1 MFEMKQCI
9 YMFYKV
15 LSKIYMKHDF
25 IFFQK
30 SLNLESSED
39 DPQITNMLFQSTSL
53 SLQLAQSFENLHETE
68 SVLFQPMLERESE
81 MLQNLC
87 KLSMNVAY
95 TRDSLKS
102 FLQSSGL
109 YVLTLCFN
117 PGKLYY
123 PKTILD
129 IGENFEFFCQ
139 SKYFV

>member
-1 MFEMKQCI
+1 MN
-9 YMFYKV
+9 
-15 LSKIYMKHDF
+15 KIYLTHDF

-39 DPQITNMLFQSTSL
+39 DPQTINMIFQSTSL
-53 SLQLAQSFENLHETE
+53 SLQLAQSLENLHETE
-68 SVLFQPMLERESE
+68 SILFQPILERESE

-95 TRDSLKS
+95 SRDSLKS

-109 YVLTLCFN
+109 FVLTLCFN

-123 PKTILD
+123 PRTILE
-129 IGENFEFFCQ
+129 IG
-139 SKYFV
+139 K